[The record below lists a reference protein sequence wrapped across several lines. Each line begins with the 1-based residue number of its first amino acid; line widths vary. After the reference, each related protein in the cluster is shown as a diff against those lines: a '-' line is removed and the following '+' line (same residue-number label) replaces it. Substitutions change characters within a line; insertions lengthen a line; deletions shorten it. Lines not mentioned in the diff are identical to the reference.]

1 MQHNSFRD
9 IVVDNLEHIIW
20 HYPQYGKMYQSDPK
34 KNITVIPDLYDIPNY
49 KITKPYNLIYQNESL
64 QHGTDIGPDKNEITE
79 IFKKLVSNNPDKTF
93 MIIDTARINQS
104 AFENIKNCQI
114 WYRKYFAGFF
124 GLTHQGSRQDTILTK
139 TRKHWLCSIL
149 GRNEYYRSAMFDWF
163 VDNDLHTSNKISYLA
178 YGDGKER
185 NLGDKQKNYT
195 SQTIHS
201 KHREL
206 IPYNNFEK
214 QSPIDNISRMEK
226 AMPIYDCL
234 FNIIVNAFVM
244 RQTAWHDEKSLNA
257 VLYGHIPLILSGPG
271 SMKSLQDMGIIIP
284 DYVQWSIWDD
294 IPVDQLNYSK
304 QSILQRQLLSLFN
317 KHKLEDI
324 SADWYP
330 YAIRN
335 FDKVKN
341 LETYC
346 VQEEKEICTWILTTT
361 HNLSN
366 RKYQYLTSNHVD

>member
-1 MQHNSFRD
+1 
-9 IVVDNLEHIIW
+9 
-20 HYPQYGKMYQSDPK
+20 
-34 KNITVIPDLYDIPNY
+34 
-49 KITKPYNLIYQNESL
+49 
-64 QHGTDIGPDKNEITE
+64 
-79 IFKKLVSNNPDKTF
+79 
-93 MIIDTARINQS
+93 
-104 AFENIKNCQI
+104 
-114 WYRKYFAGFF
+114 
-124 GLTHQGSRQDTILTK
+124 
-139 TRKHWLCSIL
+139 
-149 GRNEYYRSAMFDWF
+149 
-163 VDNDLHTSNKISYLA
+163 
-178 YGDGKER
+178 
-185 NLGDKQKNYT
+185 
-195 SQTIHS
+195 
-201 KHREL
+201 
-206 IPYNNFEK
+206 
-214 QSPIDNISRMEK
+214 
-226 AMPIYDCL
+226 
-234 FNIIVNAFVM
+234 M

-257 VLYGHIPLILSGPG
+257 VLYGHVPLILSGPG

-304 QSILQRQLLSLFN
+304 QSILQRQLLNLFN